1 MSEDKPTDLGSA
13 SAHAEALAISSRATE
28 QRRRCTELSGEN
40 KGKTINKA
48 CERLIAQA
56 QANEQKADRLNMVS
70 EALKMREDA
79 SRIWNRNAPRD
90 SELADARK
98 AIGAASEELKRADG
112 AAVIVAD
119 AKMKAAIQHSADLN
133 ERRKQADTD
142 YAAAERRAGAKLSEM
157 KGRAGK
163 KGDVLRGGA
172 TTMDIPGNRK
182 PGTPSA
188 DAAAKPAPGL
198 SKGASTAAK
207 PYGAAPAPSTAVSSA
222 STGGAPVQEKALS
235 DLLRQTGQLPAA
247 QPQQAPVQPQ
257 IAPAAGAAAPT
268 AAASVRPDGRKSD
281 DVFKSSDVP
290 DIPIPVAMPASS
302 LPSAA
307 TTTSAAQ
314 ATPHVSGTSAA
325 DMKTES
331 NVSGRP
337 DALRS
342 AFSPATSA
350 SGAAGAAT
358 SAGTG
363 LNPKG
368 MQAAGQPMTAPMS
381 GVPMGSAGTTPGAGK
396 DRSQIHT
403 ANQREWGEGV
413 VRGGTIAQNR
423 PDYDDEDED
432 DKKGT
437 TKS

>member
-13 SAHAEALAISSRATE
+13 SAHAEALALSRRATE

-56 QANEQKADRLNMVS
+56 QSNEQKAGRLNLVS
-70 EALKMREDA
+70 EALKIREEA
-79 SRIWNRNAPRD
+79 ARIWNRNAPRD
-90 SELADARK
+90 SELAAARK
-98 AIGAASEELKRADG
+98 AMGEASEELKRAEG
-112 AAVIVAD
+112 VAAIAAD
-119 AKMKAAIQHSADLN
+119 AKMKGAIQHSADLS

-142 YAAAERRAGAKLSEM
+142 YEHAEKRAGAKLSGA
-157 KGRAGK
+157 KGRKDGK
-163 KGDVLRGGA
+163 ERVGGS
-172 TTMDIPGNRK
+172 TTMDLPGGGK

-188 DAAAKPAPGL
+188 HAPAKPAPGL
-198 SKGASTAAK
+198 TKGAATAAK
-207 PYGAAPAPSTAVSSA
+207 PTGGGAPAPSTAPSSA
-222 STGGAPVQEKALS
+222 STSGAPVQEKALS
-235 DLLRQTGQLPAA
+235 DLLRQTGQLPAGPA
-247 QPQQAPVQPQ
+247 QPAPGQPQ
-257 IAPAAGAAAPT
+257 IAPTAGVAAPT
-268 AAASVRPDGRKSD
+268 AGAPARPDGRKAD

-337 DALRS
+337 EGLRG
-342 AFSPATSA
+342 AFSPSTTASGATSA
-350 SGAAGAAT
+350 AT
-358 SAGTG
+358 ATGTG

-368 MQAAGQPMTAPMS
+368 MQAAGQPMAAPM
-381 GVPMGSAGTTPGAGK
+381 GGLPMSSAGTVPGAGK
-396 DRSQIHT
+396 DRAQIHT
-403 ANQREWGEGV
+403 ANQREWEEGV
-413 VRGGTIAQNR
+413 TRGGTIAQNR
-423 PDYDDEDED
+423 PDFDEDEG
-432 DKKGT
+432 KKGP
-437 TKS
+437 

>member
-13 SAHAEALAISSRATE
+13 SAHAEALALARRATE

-56 QANEQKADRLNMVS
+56 QANEQKADRLNLVS

-79 SRIWNRNAPRD
+79 ARIWNRNAPRD

-98 AIGAASEELKRADG
+98 AMGAASEELKRAEG
-112 AAVIVAD
+112 GAVIAAD

-142 YAAAERRAGAKLSEM
+142 YAAAERRAGAKLSEV
-157 KGRAGK
+157 KGDK

-172 TTMDIPGNRK
+172 TNMDLPGNRK

-188 DAAAKPAPGL
+188 DARAKPAPGL
-198 SKGASTAAK
+198 KSASTPPK
-207 PYGAAPAPSTAVSSA
+207 PTGAAPAPSTAVSSGSA
-222 STGGAPVQEKALS
+222 GGAPVQGKALS

-247 QPQQAPVQPQ
+247 QPQQAAVQPQ
-257 IAPAAGAAAPT
+257 IAPAAGAAAPV
-268 AAASVRPDGRKSD
+268 APSSARPDGRKSD

-290 DIPIPVAMPASS
+290 DIPIPVAMSASS

-307 TTTSAAQ
+307 TTALAAQ
-314 ATPHVSGTSAA
+314 AVPHVSGTSAA
-325 DMKTES
+325 GLQTDS

-337 DALRS
+337 DALRG
-342 AFSPATSA
+342 AFSPSTSA
-350 SGAAGAAT
+350 SGATGTAT

-368 MQAAGQPMTAPMS
+368 MQAAGQPMAAPM
-381 GVPMGSAGTTPGAGK
+381 GGLPLGSAGTAPGAGK

-403 ANQREWGEGV
+403 ANQREWDEGV

-423 PDYDDEDED
+423 PDYDDEGG
-432 DKKGT
+432 KGPQRGT
-437 TKS
+437 S

>member
-13 SAHAEALAISSRATE
+13 SAHAEALALSRRATE

-56 QANEQKADRLNMVS
+56 QANEQKADRLNLVS
-70 EALKMREDA
+70 EALKTREEA
-79 SRIWNRNAPRD
+79 ARIWNRNAPRD

-98 AIGAASEELKRADG
+98 AMGAASEELKRAEG
-112 AAVIVAD
+112 QAAVAAS

-133 ERRKQADTD
+133 ERRKQADED
-142 YAAAERRAGAKLSEM
+142 YARAEERARAKLAGVKL
-157 KGRAGK
+157 KGDK
-163 KGDVLRGGA
+163 KGDVLRGGS
-172 TTMDIPGNRK
+172 TSMDLPGDRK
-182 PGTPSA
+182 PGSSRPSA
-188 DAAAKPAPGL
+188 PAKPTPGL

-207 PYGAAPAPSTAVSSA
+207 PAGGAPAPSTAVSSA
-222 STGGAPVQEKALS
+222 STGGAPVQQKTLS
-235 DLLRQTGQLPAA
+235 DLLRQTGQLPAGQA
-247 QPQQAPVQPQ
+247 QQALGQPQQ
-257 IAPAAGAAAPT
+257 IAPAAGAAAPV
-268 AAASVRPDGRKSD
+268 APSSARPDGRKPD

-307 TTTSAAQ
+307 TATSAAQ
-314 ATPHVSGTSAA
+314 TTPPVSGTSAA

-337 DALRS
+337 DALRG
-342 AFSPATSA
+342 AFSPSTSA
-350 SGAAGAAT
+350 SGATGAAT
-358 SAGTG
+358 NAGTG
-363 LNPKG
+363 LNAKG
-368 MQAAGQPMTAPMS
+368 MQAAGQPMAAPMGGLPMAGGGAGS
-381 GVPMGSAGTTPGAGK
+381 GGGK

-403 ANQREWGEGV
+403 ANQREWDEGV

-423 PDYDDEDED
+423 PDYDED
-432 DKKGT
+432 DKKGSQRGT
-437 TKS
+437 S